1 MLYEWTKK
9 IHMWAGLLTFTA
21 FVVWGITGI
30 YAIFLPAPGE
40 YQPADVAEET
50 QFPFEAP
57 GNLDDKELA
66 KRIFDA
72 ADLKM
77 AGGHYNV
84 HRDDDQHLKFFV
96 FTSNGRRDVTYLER
110 QRRVRVEFRNNNL
123 GGFLSSMHTAH
134 SRRGAPDRSARL
146 WGYYNELSTWAL
158 LLMSVSGLYMW
169 IATRPGLPWA
179 QICAGGAAMLCVI
192 LWVAVR

>member
-40 YQPADVAEET
+40 YQPPEVAEET

-96 FTSNGRRDVTYLER
+96 FTSNGRRDVTYLEE
-110 QRRVRVEFRNNNL
+110 QRRVRVEFRHNNL

-179 QICAGGAAMLCVI
+179 QICAGGAAALCVI

>member
-1 MLYEWTKK
+1 MIYDWTRK

-66 KRIFDA
+66 KRIYEA
-72 ADLKM
+72 AELKM

-84 HRDDDQHLKFFV
+84 HRDDSQHLKFFV
-96 FTSNGRRDVTYLER
+96 FTSNGRRDVTYLEE
-110 QRRVRVEFRNNNL
+110 QRRVRVEFRHNNL

-134 SRRGAPDRSARL
+134 SRRGAPDLSARL

-158 LLMSVSGLYMW
+158 LLMSLSGLYMW

-179 QICAGGAAMLCVI
+179 RICVGGAVVLSVI